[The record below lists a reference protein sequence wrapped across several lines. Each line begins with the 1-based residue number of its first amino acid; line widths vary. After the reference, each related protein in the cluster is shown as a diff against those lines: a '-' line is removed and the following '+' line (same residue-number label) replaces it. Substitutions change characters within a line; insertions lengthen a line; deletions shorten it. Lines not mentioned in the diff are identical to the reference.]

1 MRAALSALLVTT
13 LAGCT
18 AVRDI
23 WRPEGDGGWTP
34 AERRAEVSSLAPRA
48 GVVDP
53 VAAPTAAPTPAV
65 YTLAAALAE
74 ARGGNRAMQSAAL
87 RVGIARQRALEARGR
102 LLPTT
107 TAEAR
112 YTWYSDERT
121 TTVDLPPGLLP
132 PGTQPFDVV
141 LSDSDAGTV
150 NAQVRLPI
158 DLTGELR
165 QLLAAAQAGYRGEA
179 ARRWAVELE
188 QDLAVTRA
196 YFDRLAAQRLRE
208 VTEETIALY
217 RRQLADAE
225 QQFGAGRVM
234 KNEVLEVQ
242 VALRNAEQRR
252 MQEDVAVERARWAFN
267 DAIGV
272 AVDAP
277 TAVADVRERPALA
290 PIDDTLRRAQESNPV
305 LTALFE
311 RQRQLDAEVSALERS
326 RFPRFN
332 AGGAVDYSSSDLFE
346 PNQIGSGFVG
356 FTWDLGTDTQRE
368 ARIGAARLASDENQ
382 VELEAQLRAL
392 EQALRATQ
400 QRAEERLAALD
411 TATAAIGQAEENL
424 RIRQQQFGAGRAQ
437 TRDVLDAQRLL
448 AEQRAVLATALYEAQ
463 TRRAELQQL
472 IGEPFEAMLAEGGK

>member
-1 MRAALSALLVTT
+1 MRAALSALLAAA

-18 AVRDI
+18 AVRDV

-34 AERRAEVSSLAPRA
+34 AERRAEVSALAPRA

-150 NAQVRLPI
+150 NAQVLLPI

-196 YFDRLAAQRLRE
+196 YFDRLAAERLRE

-217 RRQLADAE
+217 RRQLSDAE

-252 MQEDVAVERARWAFN
+252 MQEDVAVARARWAFN

-277 TAVADVRERPALA
+277 TAVADMRERPALA

-311 RQRQLDAEVSALERS
+311 RQRQIDAEVSALERS

-411 TATAAIGQAEENL
+411 TASAAIGQAEENL